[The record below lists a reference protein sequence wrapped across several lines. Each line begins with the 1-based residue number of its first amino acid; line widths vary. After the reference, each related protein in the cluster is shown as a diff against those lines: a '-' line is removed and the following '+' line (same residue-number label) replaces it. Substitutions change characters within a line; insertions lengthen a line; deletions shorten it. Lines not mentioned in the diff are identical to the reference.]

1 MYIIHADK
9 KKHKYV
15 AKVGEGKD
23 ARYFYS
29 EKDYQNYLK
38 GVKAAGKDPDTYT
51 PTWYK
56 RHDYGIGGANG
67 SHYSGEYYD
76 KKNKKTYKYEYESD
90 EDQRDTT
97 KRMPSKIAIT
107 REKERKERV
116 KKKGIGG
123 KIRKTLGYEAKDEY
137 EKALSGYKKASKNYA
152 IKKEK
157 NKNKHA
163 YEVVESRENADK
175 QYKKAVKA
183 YNKYKKTPIG
193 KLSNEKKPKYKN

>member
-38 GVKAAGKDPDTYT
+38 GVRAAGKDPDTYA

-56 RHDYGIGGANG
+56 RHDYGGGSG
-67 SHYSGEYYD
+67 PSYSGAYYD
-76 KKNKKTYKYEYESD
+76 EKTKKTYKYRYESD
-90 EDQRDTT
+90 EDQSDIT
-97 KRMPSKIAIT
+97 KRTPSKKAIT
-107 REKERKERV
+107 REKERKERA

-123 KIRKTLGYEAKDEY
+123 KIRRTLGYEAKDEY
-137 EKALSGYKKASKNYA
+137 EKALSEYKKANKNFTR
-152 IKKEK
+152 KKNK

-163 YEVVESRENADK
+163 YEVVKSREKAEK

-193 KLSNEKKPKYKN
+193 KLSDEKKPKGIKKN